1 MIIKVRTRIDTTH
14 DRPGY
19 DPKRGPI
26 TVDLC
31 VEGGEPQ
38 RLTEAKKDPGLQKV
52 TSAGPETKPLN

>member
-1 MIIKVRTRIDTTH
+1 MIIKVRTRIDITH

-38 RLTEAKKDPGLQKV
+38 RFTEAKRTQEDCKGWLPRDQRR
-52 TSAGPETKPLN
+52 NR